1 MEPSKGKN
9 LRNRRRRKG
18 VLKMG
23 KQAKKLRQ
31 LLAENDYLVAP
42 CAFDALTARAIQ
54 AAGFQVAGTTG
65 YGMHGA
71 VLGQPDTGLLAL
83 NETVEILN
91 KMVDAVDIP
100 VLADAEGGYGSAMN
114 VIRAVMEY
122 EKTGVGG
129 LFIEDQKQ
137 PPNCPFIK
145 APELISTNEM
155 IGKIQAAVATRED
168 PNLVIIART
177 DAPFEEAIE
186 RANAYMEAGA
196 DMVKIIPKTRDEL
209 EVLPSRVNGPI
220 HLGLYANKGIND
232 GMTAADCGKLGY
244 KIITFPMSC
253 LFAQVAASMS
263 VLKFIKE
270 NGTDEGYPG
279 EMMAFNDYLKFVG
292 VDHYKELAAKYLKD

>member
-1 MEPSKGKN
+1 MV
-9 LRNRRRRKG
+9 R
-18 VLKMG
+18 
-23 KQAKKLRQ
+23 QTTKLRE
-31 LLAENDYLVAP
+31 LLATNDYLVAP
-42 CAFDALTARAIQ
+42 CAYDALSARAIQ
-54 AAGFQVAGTTG
+54 AAGFKIAGTTG

-83 NETVEILN
+83 NETVSILS
-91 KMVDAVDIP
+91 KMADAVDIP
-100 VLADAEGGYGSAMN
+100 ILADAEGGYGSAMN
-114 VIRAVMEY
+114 VIRTIKEY

-145 APELISTNEM
+145 APELVSTDEM
-155 IGKIQAAVATRED
+155 VGKIRAAVDTRKD
-168 PNLVIIART
+168 KDLVIIART

-196 DMVKIIPKTRDEL
+196 DMVKILPKTREEL
-209 EVLPSRVNGPI
+209 ETLPSRVNGPI

-253 LFAQVAASMS
+253 LFANVAATMS
-263 VLKFIKE
+263 ILQYIQE
-270 NGTDEGYPG
+270 NGTDEGYTG
-279 EMMAFNDYLKFVG
+279 KVMQFNEYLKFIG
-292 VDHYKELAAKYLKD
+292 VDEYKTLISKYL

>member
-1 MEPSKGKN
+1 MV
-9 LRNRRRRKG
+9 R
-18 VLKMG
+18 
-23 KQAKKLRQ
+23 QTTKLRE
-31 LLAENDYLVAP
+31 LLATNDYLVAP
-42 CAFDALTARAIQ
+42 CAYDALSARAIQ
-54 AAGFQVAGTTG
+54 AAGFKIAGTTG

-83 NETVEILN
+83 NETVSILS
-91 KMVDAVDIP
+91 KMADAVDIP
-100 VLADAEGGYGSAMN
+100 ILADAEGGYGSAMN
-114 VIRAVMEY
+114 VIRTIKEY

-145 APELISTNEM
+145 APELVSTDEM
-155 IGKIQAAVATRED
+155 VGKIRAAVDTRKD
-168 PNLVIIART
+168 KDLVIIART

-196 DMVKIIPKTRDEL
+196 DMVKILPKTREEL
-209 EVLPSRVNGPI
+209 EALPSRVNGPI

-253 LFAQVAASMS
+253 LFANVAATMS
-263 VLKFIKE
+263 ILQYIQE
-270 NGTDEGYPG
+270 NGTDEGYTG
-279 EMMAFNDYLKFVG
+279 KVMQFNEYLKFIG
-292 VDHYKELAAKYLKD
+292 VDEYKTLISKYL

>member
-1 MEPSKGKN
+1 MV
-9 LRNRRRRKG
+9 R
-18 VLKMG
+18 
-23 KQAKKLRQ
+23 QTTKLRE
-31 LLAENDYLVAP
+31 LLATNDYLVAP
-42 CAFDALTARAIQ
+42 CAQDALSARAIQ
-54 AAGFQVAGTTG
+54 AAGFKIAGTTG

-83 NETVEILN
+83 NETVSILS
-91 KMVDAVDIP
+91 KMADAVDIP
-100 VLADAEGGYGSAMN
+100 ILADAEGGYGSAMN
-114 VIRAVMEY
+114 VIRTIKEY

-145 APELISTNEM
+145 APELVSTDEM
-155 IGKIQAAVATRED
+155 VGKIRAAVDTRKD
-168 PNLVIIART
+168 KDLVIIART

-196 DMVKIIPKTRDEL
+196 DMVKILPKTREEL
-209 EVLPSRVNGPI
+209 EALPSRVNGPI

-253 LFAQVAASMS
+253 LFANVAATMS
-263 VLKFIKE
+263 ILQYIQE
-270 NGTDEGYPG
+270 NGTDEGYTG
-279 EMMAFNDYLKFVG
+279 KVMQFNEYLKFIG
-292 VDHYKELAAKYLKD
+292 VDEYKTLISKYL

>member
-1 MEPSKGKN
+1 MV
-9 LRNRRRRKG
+9 R
-18 VLKMG
+18 
-23 KQAKKLRQ
+23 QTTKLRE
-31 LLAENDYLVAP
+31 LLATNDYLVAP
-42 CAFDALTARAIQ
+42 CAYDALSARAIQ
-54 AAGFQVAGTTG
+54 AAGFKIAGTTG

-83 NETVEILN
+83 NETVSILS
-91 KMVDAVDIP
+91 KMADAVDIP
-100 VLADAEGGYGSAMN
+100 ILADAEGGYGSAMN
-114 VIRAVMEY
+114 VIRAIKEY

-145 APELISTNEM
+145 APELVSTDEM
-155 IGKIQAAVATRED
+155 VGKIRAAVDTRKD
-168 PNLVIIART
+168 KDLVIIART

-196 DMVKIIPKTRDEL
+196 DMVKILPKTREEL
-209 EVLPSRVNGPI
+209 EALPSRVNGPI

-253 LFAQVAASMS
+253 LFANVAATMS
-263 VLKFIKE
+263 ILQYIQE
-270 NGTDEGYPG
+270 NGTDEGYTG
-279 EMMAFNDYLKFVG
+279 KVMQFNEYLKFIG
-292 VDHYKELAAKYLKD
+292 VDEYKTLISKYL

>member
-1 MEPSKGKN
+1 
-9 LRNRRRRKG
+9 
-18 VLKMG
+18 MG
-23 KQAKKLRQ
+23 KQSKKLRE
-31 LLAENDYLVAP
+31 LLKNNDFLVAP
-42 CAFDALTARAIQ
+42 CAYDALSARTIE
-54 AAGFQVAGTTG
+54 AAGFQIAGTTG

-100 VLADAEGGYGSAMN
+100 VLADAEGGYGNAMN
-114 VIRAVMEY
+114 VVRAVMEY
-122 EKTGVGG
+122 EKTGVAG

-145 APELISTNEM
+145 APELISKEEM
-155 IGKIQAAVATRED
+155 IGKIHAAVDTRED
-168 PNLVIIART
+168 ESLVVIART
-177 DAPFEEAIE
+177 DAPFQEAVE

-196 DMVKIIPKTRDEL
+196 DMVKIIPKTRQEL
-209 EVLPSRVNGPI
+209 EALPARVNGPI

-253 LFAQVAASMS
+253 LFAQVAATMR
-263 VLKFIKE
+263 VLEYIRE
-270 NGTDEGYPG
+270 HGTDEGYPG
-279 EMMAFNDYLKFVG
+279 DMMAFNDYLKFVG
-292 VDHYKELAAKYLKD
+292 VDHYKEMAEKYLVD

>member
-1 MEPSKGKN
+1 MV
-9 LRNRRRRKG
+9 R
-18 VLKMG
+18 
-23 KQAKKLRQ
+23 QTTKLRE
-31 LLAENDYLVAP
+31 LLATNDYLVAP
-42 CAFDALTARAIQ
+42 CAYDALSARAIQ
-54 AAGFQVAGTTG
+54 AAGFKIAGTTG

-83 NETVEILN
+83 NETVSILS
-91 KMVDAVDIP
+91 KMADAVDIP
-100 VLADAEGGYGSAMN
+100 ILADAEVGYGSAMN
-114 VIRAVMEY
+114 VIRTIKEY

-145 APELISTNEM
+145 APELVSTDEM
-155 IGKIQAAVATRED
+155 VGKIRAAVDTRKD
-168 PNLVIIART
+168 KDLVIIART

-196 DMVKIIPKTRDEL
+196 DMVKILPKTREEL
-209 EVLPSRVNGPI
+209 EALPSRVNGPI

-253 LFAQVAASMS
+253 LFANVAATMS
-263 VLKFIKE
+263 ILQYIQE
-270 NGTDEGYPG
+270 NGTDEGYTG
-279 EMMAFNDYLKFVG
+279 KVMQFNEYLKFIG
-292 VDHYKELAAKYLKD
+292 VDEYKTLISKYL

>member
-1 MEPSKGKN
+1 MAAKYKE
-9 LRNRRRRKG
+9 RRYMFMVR
-18 VLKMG
+18 
-23 KQAKKLRQ
+23 QTTKLRE
-31 LLAENDYLVAP
+31 LLATNDYLVAP
-42 CAFDALTARAIQ
+42 CAYDALSARAIQ
-54 AAGFQVAGTTG
+54 AAGFKVAGTTG

-83 NETVEILN
+83 NETVSILS
-91 KMVDAVDIP
+91 KMADAVDIP
-100 VLADAEGGYGSAMN
+100 ILADAEGGYGSAMN
-114 VIRAVMEY
+114 VIRTIKEY

-145 APELISTNEM
+145 APELISTDEM
-155 IGKIQAAVATRED
+155 VGKIRAAVDTRKD
-168 PNLVIIART
+168 KDLVIIART

-196 DMVKIIPKTRDEL
+196 DMVKILPKTRAEL
-209 EVLPSRVNGPI
+209 EALPSRVNGPI

-253 LFAQVAASMS
+253 LFANVAATMS
-263 VLKFIKE
+263 ILQYIQE
-270 NGTDEGYPG
+270 NGTDEGYTG
-279 EMMAFNDYLKFVG
+279 KVMQFNEYLKFIG
-292 VDHYKELAAKYLKD
+292 VDEYKTLISKYL

>member
-1 MEPSKGKN
+1 MIMGRQTTN
-9 LRNRRRRKG
+9 LRE
-18 VLKMG
+18 
-23 KQAKKLRQ
+23 
-31 LLAENDYLVAP
+31 LLATNDYLVAP
-42 CAFDALTARAIQ
+42 CAYDALSARAIQ
-54 AAGFQVAGTTG
+54 AAGFKVAGTTG

-83 NETVEILN
+83 NETVSILS
-91 KMVDAVDIP
+91 KMADAVDIP
-100 VLADAEGGYGSAMN
+100 ILADAEGGYGSAMN
-114 VIRAVMEY
+114 VIRTIKEY

-145 APELISTNEM
+145 APELISTDEM
-155 IGKIQAAVATRED
+155 VGKIRAAVDTRKD
-168 PNLVIIART
+168 KDLVIISRT

-196 DMVKIIPKTRDEL
+196 DMVKILPKTREEL
-209 EVLPSRVNGPI
+209 EALPSRVNGPI

-253 LFAQVAASMS
+253 LFANVAATMS
-263 VLKFIKE
+263 ILQYIQE
-270 NGTDEGYPG
+270 NGTDEGYTG
-279 EMMAFNDYLKFVG
+279 KVMQFNEYLKFIG
-292 VDHYKELAAKYLKD
+292 VDEYKTLISKYL

>member
-1 MEPSKGKN
+1 MS
-9 LRNRRRRKG
+9 
-18 VLKMG
+18 
-23 KQAKKLRQ
+23 KQAKKLRK
-31 LLAENDYLVAP
+31 LLAENEYLVAP
-42 CAFDALTARAIQ
+42 CAFDALTARAIE

-100 VLADAEGGYGSAMN
+100 ILADAEGGYGSAMN

-122 EKTGVGG
+122 EKTGVAG

-155 IGKIQAAVATRED
+155 VGKIKAAVDTRED
-168 PNLVIIART
+168 SDLLIIART
-177 DAPFEEAIE
+177 DAPYEEAIE

-196 DMVKIIPKTRDEL
+196 DMVKILPKTREEL
-209 EVLPSRVNGPI
+209 EALPSKVNGPI

-263 VLKFIKE
+263 ILKYIKD
-270 NGTDEGYPG
+270 NGTDEGYTG
-279 EMMAFNDYLKFVG
+279 DMMAFNDYLKFVG
-292 VDHYKELAAKYLKD
+292 VDRYKELAEKYLLD

>member
-1 MEPSKGKN
+1 MV
-9 LRNRRRRKG
+9 R
-18 VLKMG
+18 
-23 KQAKKLRQ
+23 QTTKLRE
-31 LLAENDYLVAP
+31 LLATNDYLVAP
-42 CAFDALTARAIQ
+42 CAYDALSARAIQ
-54 AAGFQVAGTTG
+54 AAGFKIAGTTG

-83 NETVEILN
+83 NETVSILS
-91 KMVDAVDIP
+91 KMADAVDIP
-100 VLADAEGGYGSAMN
+100 ILADAEGGYGSAMN
-114 VIRAVMEY
+114 VIRTIKEY

-145 APELISTNEM
+145 APELVSTDEM
-155 IGKIQAAVATRED
+155 VGKIRAAVDTRKD
-168 PNLVIIART
+168 KDLVIIART

-196 DMVKIIPKTRDEL
+196 DMVKILPKTRGEL
-209 EVLPSRVNGPI
+209 EALPSRVNGPI

-253 LFAQVAASMS
+253 LFANVAATMS
-263 VLKFIKE
+263 ILQYIQE
-270 NGTDEGYPG
+270 NGTDEGYTG
-279 EMMAFNDYLKFVG
+279 KVMQFNEYLKFIG
-292 VDHYKELAAKYLKD
+292 VDEYKTLISKYL

>member
-1 MEPSKGKN
+1 MFMV
-9 LRNRRRRKG
+9 R
-18 VLKMG
+18 
-23 KQAKKLRQ
+23 QTTKLRE
-31 LLAENDYLVAP
+31 LLATNDYLVAP
-42 CAFDALTARAIQ
+42 CAYDALSARAIQ
-54 AAGFQVAGTTG
+54 AAGFKIAGTTG

-83 NETVEILN
+83 NETVSILS
-91 KMVDAVDIP
+91 KMADAVDIP
-100 VLADAEGGYGSAMN
+100 ILADAEGGYGSAKN
-114 VIRAVMEY
+114 VIRTIKEY

-145 APELISTNEM
+145 APELVSTDEM
-155 IGKIQAAVATRED
+155 VGKIRAAVDTRKD
-168 PNLVIIART
+168 KDLVIIART

-196 DMVKIIPKTRDEL
+196 DMVKILPKTREEL
-209 EVLPSRVNGPI
+209 EALPSRVNGPI

-253 LFAQVAASMS
+253 LFANVAATMS
-263 VLKFIKE
+263 ILQYIQE
-270 NGTDEGYPG
+270 NGTDEGYTG
-279 EMMAFNDYLKFVG
+279 KVMQFNEYLKFIG
-292 VDHYKELAAKYLKD
+292 VDEYKTLISKYL

>member
-1 MEPSKGKN
+1 
-9 LRNRRRRKG
+9 
-18 VLKMG
+18 MG
-23 KQAKKLRQ
+23 KQAKKLRE
-31 LLAENDYLVAP
+31 LLASEEYLVAP
-42 CAFDALTARAIQ
+42 CAYDALSARAIQ

-65 YGMHGA
+65 YGMHGV

-83 NETVEILN
+83 NETVDILG

-100 VLADAEGGYGSAMN
+100 ILADAEGGYGSAMN
-114 VIRAVMEY
+114 VIRAVREY

-145 APELISTNEM
+145 APELISTEEM
-155 IGKIQAAVATRED
+155 VGKIQAAAATRED
-168 PNLVIIART
+168 PDLVIIART

-196 DMVKIIPKTRDEL
+196 DMVKIIPKTREEL
-209 EVLPSRVNGPI
+209 EALPSRVKGPI

-253 LFAQVAASMS
+253 LFANAAATLS
-263 VLKFIKE
+263 VLKHIQTY
-270 NGTDEGYPG
+270 GTDEGYTG
-279 EMMAFNDYLKFVG
+279 EMLEFNEYLNFVG
-292 VDHYKELAAKYLKD
+292 VDRYKELAEKYLR

>member
-1 MEPSKGKN
+1 
-9 LRNRRRRKG
+9 
-18 VLKMG
+18 MG
-23 KQAKKLRQ
+23 RQTTKLRE
-31 LLAENDYLVAP
+31 LLATNDYLVAP
-42 CAFDALTARAIQ
+42 CAYDALSARAIQ
-54 AAGFQVAGTTG
+54 AAGFKVAGTTG

-83 NETVEILN
+83 NETVSILS
-91 KMVDAVDIP
+91 KMADAVDIP
-100 VLADAEGGYGSAMN
+100 ILADAEGGYGSAMN
-114 VIRAVMEY
+114 VIRTIKEY

-145 APELISTNEM
+145 APELVSTEEM
-155 IGKIQAAVATRED
+155 IGKIRAAVDTRKD
-168 PNLVIIART
+168 KDLVIIART

-196 DMVKIIPKTRDEL
+196 DMVKILPKTREEL
-209 EVLPSRVNGPI
+209 EALPSRVNGPI

-253 LFAQVAASMS
+253 LFSNVAATLSI
-263 VLKFIKE
+263 LQYIQE
-270 NGTDEGYPG
+270 NGTDEGYTG
-279 EMMAFNDYLKFVG
+279 KVMQFNEYLKFIG
-292 VDHYKELAAKYLKD
+292 VDEYKTLISKYL

>member
-1 MEPSKGKN
+1 MV
-9 LRNRRRRKG
+9 R
-18 VLKMG
+18 
-23 KQAKKLRQ
+23 QTTKLRE
-31 LLAENDYLVAP
+31 LLATNDYLVAP
-42 CAFDALTARAIQ
+42 CAYDALSARAIQ
-54 AAGFQVAGTTG
+54 AAGFKIAGTTG

-83 NETVEILN
+83 NETVSILS
-91 KMVDAVDIP
+91 KMADAVDIP
-100 VLADAEGGYGSAMN
+100 ILADAEGGYGRAMN
-114 VIRAVMEY
+114 VIRTIKEY

-145 APELISTNEM
+145 APELVSTDEM
-155 IGKIQAAVATRED
+155 VGKIRAAVDTRKD
-168 PNLVIIART
+168 KDLVIIART

-196 DMVKIIPKTRDEL
+196 DMVKILPKTREEL
-209 EVLPSRVNGPI
+209 EALPSRVNGPI

-253 LFAQVAASMS
+253 LFANVAATMS
-263 VLKFIKE
+263 ILQYIQE
-270 NGTDEGYPG
+270 NGTDEGYTG
-279 EMMAFNDYLKFVG
+279 KVMQFNEYLKFIG
-292 VDHYKELAAKYLKD
+292 VDEYKTLISKYL

>member
-1 MEPSKGKN
+1 MI
-9 LRNRRRRKG
+9 R
-18 VLKMG
+18 
-23 KQAKKLRQ
+23 QTTKLRE
-31 LLAENDYLVAP
+31 LLATNDYLVAP
-42 CAFDALTARAIQ
+42 CAYDALSARAIQ
-54 AAGFQVAGTTG
+54 AAGFKIAGTTG

-83 NETVEILN
+83 NETVSILS
-91 KMVDAVDIP
+91 KMADAVDIP
-100 VLADAEGGYGSAMN
+100 ILADAEGGYGSAMN
-114 VIRAVMEY
+114 VIRTIKEY

-145 APELISTNEM
+145 APELVSTDEM
-155 IGKIQAAVATRED
+155 VGKIRAAVDTRKD
-168 PNLVIIART
+168 KDLVIIART

-196 DMVKIIPKTRDEL
+196 DMVKILPKTREEL
-209 EVLPSRVNGPI
+209 EALPSRVNGPI

-253 LFAQVAASMS
+253 LFANVAATMTI
-263 VLKFIKE
+263 LQYIQE
-270 NGTDEGYPG
+270 NGTDEGYTG
-279 EMMAFNDYLKFVG
+279 KVMQFNEYLKFIG
-292 VDHYKELAAKYLKD
+292 VDEYKTLISKYL

>member
-1 MEPSKGKN
+1 MV
-9 LRNRRRRKG
+9 R
-18 VLKMG
+18 
-23 KQAKKLRQ
+23 QTTKLRE
-31 LLAENDYLVAP
+31 LLATNDYLVAP
-42 CAFDALTARAIQ
+42 CAYDALSARAIQ
-54 AAGFQVAGTTG
+54 AAGFKVAGTTG

-83 NETVEILN
+83 NETVSILS
-91 KMVDAVDIP
+91 KMADAVDIP
-100 VLADAEGGYGSAMN
+100 ILADAEGGYGSAMN
-114 VIRAVMEY
+114 VIRTIKEY

-145 APELISTNEM
+145 APELISTDEM
-155 IGKIQAAVATRED
+155 VGKIRAAVDTRKD
-168 PNLVIIART
+168 KDLVIIART

-196 DMVKIIPKTRDEL
+196 DMVKILPKTREEL
-209 EVLPSRVNGPI
+209 EALPSRVNGPI

-253 LFAQVAASMS
+253 LFANVAATMS
-263 VLKFIKE
+263 ILQYIQE
-270 NGTDEGYPG
+270 NGTDEGYTG
-279 EMMAFNDYLKFVG
+279 KVMQFNEYLKFIG
-292 VDHYKELAAKYLKD
+292 VDEYKTLISKYL

>member
-1 MEPSKGKN
+1 MV
-9 LRNRRRRKG
+9 R
-18 VLKMG
+18 
-23 KQAKKLRQ
+23 QTTKLRE
-31 LLAENDYLVAP
+31 LLATNDYLVAP
-42 CAFDALTARAIQ
+42 CAYDALSARAIQ
-54 AAGFQVAGTTG
+54 AAGFKIAGTTG

-83 NETVEILN
+83 NETVSILS
-91 KMVDAVDIP
+91 KMADAVDIP
-100 VLADAEGGYGSAMN
+100 ILADAEGGYGSAMN
-114 VIRAVMEY
+114 VIRTIKEY

-145 APELISTNEM
+145 APELVSTDEM
-155 IGKIQAAVATRED
+155 VGKIRAAVDTRKD
-168 PNLVIIART
+168 KDLVIIART

-196 DMVKIIPKTRDEL
+196 DMVKILPKTREEL
-209 EVLPSRVNGPI
+209 EALPSRVNGPI

-253 LFAQVAASMS
+253 LFANVAATMS
-263 VLKFIKE
+263 ILQYIQE
-270 NGTDEGYPG
+270 NGTDEGYTG
-279 EMMAFNDYLKFVG
+279 KVMQFNEYLNFIG
-292 VDHYKELAAKYLKD
+292 VDEYKTLISKYL